1 MNRIVKKL
9 FMSSKSRLSQRIVF
23 YVFLSVIAI
32 ETIILI
38 PSYMKREQDLLLQL
52 REITSA
58 QVEVIMNITGK
69 DASDTSLF
77 DQVKQLKSS
86 EDILG
91 GTLYRKNGETVGT
104 FGEPPELS
112 RTRIESGRDLNFRSD
127 SGKRYDS
134 AWYENELGR
143 NYVLILRQNASSVNR
158 DLFAYILRIAGLI
171 FIISIFVTAGAWIAL
186 DPIVVT
192 PILRL
197 RGDLIAAGD
206 AISKDR
212 DTPEFYSA
220 SVHRRDELG
229 EVITAFNQMYNQIN
243 EAISERKIAEK
254 ALQESFSQVEAYSK
268 AMNTELERGREM
280 QTNFL
285 PSTLP
290 HRDGWEFAAFFK
302 PARQVAGDFYD
313 TFELPGDRIGLVIA
327 DVCDK
332 GVGAALFMAL
342 FRSLIRIFSGQTA
355 INGLGCPISSHASVE
370 SDPATNDF
378 QSNPSGVNP
387 LRAIEHTNDYIIQ
400 NHEDLAM
407 FATVFF
413 GVLDPATGALSY
425 MNGGHDPLFIL
436 DPANGIRKRLGPTGP
451 AVGVQPGADLETRRV
466 QINTGEILFGYT
478 DGVTE
483 AQAKD
488 GSFFNEERLMALLE
502 SGENSAPGLLDKIS
516 SSVKDHID
524 SAEQFDDI
532 TMLAVRRLP
541 VDPKIS

>member
-1 MNRIVKKL
+1 
-9 FMSSKSRLSQRIVF
+9 
-23 YVFLSVIAI
+23 
-32 ETIILI
+32 
-38 PSYMKREQDLLLQL
+38 
-52 REITSA
+52 
-58 QVEVIMNITGK
+58 
-69 DASDTSLF
+69 
-77 DQVKQLKSS
+77 
-86 EDILG
+86 
-91 GTLYRKNGETVGT
+91 
-104 FGEPPELS
+104 
-112 RTRIESGRDLNFRSD
+112 
-127 SGKRYDS
+127 
-134 AWYENELGR
+134 
-143 NYVLILRQNASSVNR
+143 
-158 DLFAYILRIAGLI
+158 
-171 FIISIFVTAGAWIAL
+171 
-186 DPIVVT
+186 
-192 PILRL
+192 
-197 RGDLIAAGD
+197 
-206 AISKDR
+206 
-212 DTPEFYSA
+212 
-220 SVHRRDELG
+220 
-229 EVITAFNQMYNQIN
+229 
-243 EAISERKIAEK
+243 
-254 ALQESFSQVEAYSK
+254 
-268 AMNTELERGREM
+268 M

-290 HRDGWEFAAFFK
+290 HRNDWEFAAFFK

-327 DVCDK
+327 DVCDN

-425 MNGGHDPLFIL
+425 INGGHDPLFIL

-488 GSFFNEERLMALLE
+488 GSFFSEERLMALLE